1 MQCCPHRI
9 LCTRK
14 TQLIILHLSVQS
26 KAHSSQYELWNSQL
40 ETLDKTLW
48 FIPRRDWK
56 RLKKTATQLN
66 LSFCHCLKL
75 CPGITMPSI
84 ITVRFYRARGRKT
97 TKHHPNSCS
106 FKFSICISSAVAGR
120 YGLAM
125 QFLCWSKYTIREL
138 SPVSHWLLQPS
149 SQSYQVVC
157 EIIRAFSV
165 ANFLLQ
171 LTLMGALSIHQLNL
185 HKAITGGALSN
196 QFKCRNMIVSNKKV
210 RK

>member
-1 MQCCPHRI
+1 
-9 LCTRK
+9 
-14 TQLIILHLSVQS
+14 
-26 KAHSSQYELWNSQL
+26 
-40 ETLDKTLW
+40 
-48 FIPRRDWK
+48 
-56 RLKKTATQLN
+56 
-66 LSFCHCLKL
+66 
-75 CPGITMPSI
+75 MPSI
-84 ITVRFYRARGRKT
+84 ITVRFYRAKGRKT

-138 SPVSHWLLQPS
+138 SPVSHWLLQPF

-157 EIIRAFSV
+157 EIIRDFSV
-165 ANFLLQ
+165 ANFLFQ

-196 QFKCRNMIVSNKKV
+196 PFECRNTIVSNEKEV